1 MASFWD
7 TVTDYAKDAID
18 IGADFFLG
26 EEIIDPTDGMIDRE
40 GGLFS
45 DIYDF
50 GKGVYDMGESF
61 LGSDVGSLVKKGA
74 NMYLD
79 ANKRNNNPTLQ
90 SKARMERPRLIRGS
104 NQPTTAARTQPR
116 NPIGLNNPAVRS
128 AVQRMQTRN
137 NFSPQLQRIVEANM
151 TARQGRR
158 TIGVGSTQLA
168 RVTPVAAASVRKVAK
183 ETT

>member
-7 TVTDYAKDAID
+7 TVTDYASDAID

-26 EEIIDPTDGMIDRE
+26 DEVLDPGGNLTGDRE

-50 GKGVYDMGESF
+50 GRGVYNIGESF

-79 ANKRNNNPTLQ
+79 ANRREDPTLQ

-168 RVTPVAAASVRKVAK
+168 RVTPIKAASVRKVAK

>member
-1 MASFWD
+1 
-7 TVTDYAKDAID
+7 
-18 IGADFFLG
+18 
-26 EEIIDPTDGMIDRE
+26 MIW
-40 GGLFS
+40 
-45 DIYDF
+45 
-50 GKGVYDMGESF
+50 ESF